1 MTLTFSLFSVGAAFL
16 AITGLLLVMFFW
28 MWREWDRQ
36 AVAAARHVM
45 FRERDKLFLLF
56 ATSEL
61 GVQDRS
67 HIAIREGINSTIRF
81 AHWLTVP
88 RIFLMSRAL
97 TVRSASYSW
106 GLSDIRSAPLRDE
119 ASESVNK
126 IHRALLWLPLSR
138 SPIFYVLSKILGTFA
153 ALTGKNKLISYFVE
167 TISTAIYSS
176 RPAGALL
183 DKAERRGVA
192 HAS

>member
-1 MTLTFSLFSVGAAFL
+1 MTLTFSLLSVGTAFL
-16 AITGLLLVMFFW
+16 AVAGLLLVMFFW
-28 MWREWDRQ
+28 TWREWDRQ

-45 FRERDKLFLLF
+45 FRERDKIFLLF

-61 GVQDRS
+61 GLQDRS

-97 TVRSASYSW
+97 TTRSTSHSW
-106 GLSDIRSAPLRDE
+106 GLSDIRSAPLRE
-119 ASESVNK
+119 ESSESVNK

-138 SPIFYVLSKILGTFA
+138 SPIFYVLSKAVGALA
-153 ALTGKNKLISYFVE
+153 ELTGANRLVSYFVE
-167 TISTAIYSS
+167 TIGNAIYSS